1 MEGTI
6 QTITLGGTEY
16 VIVPRA
22 EYDRLAGRDV
32 AAGGVPAGAVDAVD
46 LAQRTVAE
54 GLRRAREAAG
64 LTQAELAARLKKSQ
78 PMVSGAESGRVRVGA
93 GYVKAVL
100 KACGLPPDWKAPKAA
115 EGKAARRKKS

>member
-1 MEGTI
+1 MEDTF

-22 EYDRLAGRDV
+22 EYDRLAEQS
-32 AAGGVPAGAVDAVD
+32 AATAGVPAGTVDAVEV
-46 LAQRTVAE
+46 AQRAVAE
-54 GLRRAREAAG
+54 GLRKAREAAG

-78 PMVSGAESGRVRVGA
+78 PMVSGAESGRVRVGV

-100 KACGLPPDWKAPKAA
+100 KACGLPPDWTAPKKA
-115 EGKAARRKKS
+115 ERKLARRKKG